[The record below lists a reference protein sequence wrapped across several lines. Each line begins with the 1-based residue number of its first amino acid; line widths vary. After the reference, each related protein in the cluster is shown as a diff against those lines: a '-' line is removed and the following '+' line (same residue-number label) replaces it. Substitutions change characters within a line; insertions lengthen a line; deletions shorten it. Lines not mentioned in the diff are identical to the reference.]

1 MESSILFFGGIYM
14 GKLNRNA
21 PCECGSG
28 KKYKKC
34 CGRKVDENPIAVHYE
49 EATLLQK
56 ALMDFTEKNYKAEI
70 NQLLLDYPLPAN
82 VSEEVQEIYQ
92 FNVNIWGT
100 FTQPVVNGDTIFD
113 TFMKQEGSHI
123 VREKTREIVE
133 SWKGTAPV
141 LFSIKELTSETIT
154 LEDIVTKQAISLPYT
169 PYASQ
174 ELGIGEII
182 LGYLVNMGTRSDF
195 FGQFISFEPKF
206 TANILTTINQQ
217 LEEYKHAGGK
227 AEEFMARNFLQIFH
241 SLAAITEG
249 IELPKTETNERI
261 WYNEK
266 EKETA
271 EMVKQGMHEEGYP
284 QSLIEG
290 VQALWNAYCAEHSP
304 SIRKPEA
311 FAAALEYSVK
321 LLSKG
326 EFSPSQTKLAKKY
339 GVGASTLSNRYKEM
353 EAAVGEKIEI

>member
-1 MESSILFFGGIYM
+1 M

-34 CGRKVDENPIAVHYE
+34 CGRKVDESPTAVHYE
-49 EATLLQK
+49 EASLMQK
-56 ALMDFTEKNYKAEI
+56 ALLDFTEKNYKAEI
-70 NQLLLDYPLPAN
+70 NQLLLDYPLPAT
-82 VSEEVQEIYQ
+82 VGEEVQEIYQ

-100 FTQPVVNGDTIFD
+100 FTQPFVNGDTIFD
-113 TFMKQEGSHI
+113 TFMKQEGSNI

-141 LFSIKELTSETIT
+141 LFSIKELISETIT
-154 LEDIVTKQAISLPYT
+154 LEDIVTKQTTTLPFT
-169 PYASQ
+169 PYANQ

-182 LGYLVNMGTRSDF
+182 LGYLVDMGTRSDF
-195 FGQFISFEPKF
+195 FGQFISFEPRH
-206 TANILTTINQQ
+206 TDNILRTINEQV
-217 LEEYKHAGGK
+217 EAYKHTGGK
-227 AEEFMARNFLQIFH
+227 AEEFMVREFLQIFH

-249 IELPKTETNERI
+249 IELPKTETNELV

-266 EKETA
+266 ERETA

-284 QSLIEG
+284 DALIER
-290 VQALWNAYCAEHSP
+290 VQVLWNTYCMEHSP

-311 FAAALEYSVK
+311 FAAALEYTVK
-321 LLSKG
+321 QLSKG

-339 GVGASTLSNRYKEM
+339 GVGASTLSNRYKEI